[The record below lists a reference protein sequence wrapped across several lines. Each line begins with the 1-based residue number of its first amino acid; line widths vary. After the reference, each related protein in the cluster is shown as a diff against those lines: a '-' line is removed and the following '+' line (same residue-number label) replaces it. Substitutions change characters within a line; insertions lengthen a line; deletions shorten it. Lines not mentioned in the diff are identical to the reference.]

1 MKIKD
6 LRNLPFREW
15 NEVKTYN
22 SILVIPSGK
31 KHDSG
36 WALMYIVGCDKN
48 KQPIEIAAACDDIHW
63 NIPNVLPNYSLRND
77 MFYPSGVICFW
88 SNDYAFKVGASL
100 SSTDIYLVKK

>member
-15 NEVKTYN
+15 N
-22 SILVIPSGK
+22 
-31 KHDSG
+31 
-36 WALMYIVGCDKN
+36 
-48 KQPIEIAAACDDIHW
+48 
-63 NIPNVLPNYSLRND
+63 IPNALPNYSLRND

-88 SNDYAFKVGASL
+88 SNDCAFKVGASL